1 MLSFLNQELNVQL
14 RECPW
19 EHYQDVLKVFFYDL
33 YCFRLSY
40 LVAVFWKGMVGTLRS
55 CLHFNY
61 VHLFLELIELHHL
74 ASVGWGCVFDLIYQC
89 TVSFL
94 FFLKKGLF
102 NVFSVIGIECWLK
115 WISFKGCFIFS
126 AYILKNL
133 HLIVKLLYIK
143 TGYIINNN
151 IKSCNYPFNFCYAHF
166 SLSLDV
172 FLLWGNHNFG
182 RYIYFGGKVVYFSYQ
197 PYIRCFA
204 QSSAFSSFSVV

>member
-1 MLSFLNQELNVQL
+1 MQTFKNKLPFSWLLWRDSFRLFFYNLLLTSPSFDFFNFSFQTCAVIPKSGIKCSTPGVSLGTL
-14 RECPW
+14 PGC
-19 EHYQDVLKVFFYDL
+19 LKGFFYDL

-133 HLIVKLLYIK
+133 HLIVKLLYI
-143 TGYIINNN
+143 
-151 IKSCNYPFNFCYAHF
+151 
-166 SLSLDV
+166 
-172 FLLWGNHNFG
+172 
-182 RYIYFGGKVVYFSYQ
+182 
-197 PYIRCFA
+197 
-204 QSSAFSSFSVV
+204 

>member
-19 EHYQDVLKVFFYDL
+19 EHYQDVLKVVFCILWPVLFQTVI
-33 YCFRLSY
+33 LSCCV
-40 LVAVFWKGMVGTLRS
+40 LKGNAMVGTLRS

-89 TVSFL
+89 TVSFFFF

-115 WISFKGCFIFS
+115 WISFKGCFFS
-126 AYILKNL
+126 AYILKHL

-143 TGYIINNN
+143 IGYIINNN
-151 IKSCNYPFNFCYAHF
+151 VKSCNYPFTFSYADF
-166 SLSLDV
+166 SLSMDV
-172 FLLWGNHNFG
+172 FFLWGNHNFS
-182 RYIYFGGKVVYFSYQ
+182 R
-197 PYIRCFA
+197 
-204 QSSAFSSFSVV
+204 